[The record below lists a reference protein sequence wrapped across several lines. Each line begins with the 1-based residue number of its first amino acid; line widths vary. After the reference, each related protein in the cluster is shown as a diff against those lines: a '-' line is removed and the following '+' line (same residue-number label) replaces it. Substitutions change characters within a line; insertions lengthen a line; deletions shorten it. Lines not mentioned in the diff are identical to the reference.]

1 MRKTIA
7 LLLSASLLGSALFAK
22 GPAPKTKKDFAKI
35 KKEKIAKLTAKK
47 ETIEKRLSCI
57 KKATSTKEIKACE
70 KKYPLVK
77 RNKKSAKAKKATK
90 SKKSKK

>member
-1 MRKTIA
+1 MRKTIT
-7 LLLSASLLGSALFAK
+7 LLLSASLLGTTLFAK
-22 GPAPKTKKDFAKI
+22 GPAPTKTKKDFAKI

-57 KKATSTKEIKACE
+57 KKANSTKEIKACE
-70 KKYPLVK
+70 KKYPLIK
-77 RNKKSAKAKKATK
+77 RGKKIMKAKK

>member
-7 LLLSASLLGSALFAK
+7 LLLTTSLLGTALFAK
-22 GPAPKTKKDFAKI
+22 APAPKAKKDITKI

-47 ETIEKRLSCI
+47 ETIEKRISCI
-57 KKATSTKEIKACE
+57 KKAKSAKEIKTCE

-77 RNKKSAKAKKATK
+77 RSKKAKKA
-90 SKKSKK
+90 KKSKK

>member
-7 LLLSASLLGSALFAK
+7 LILTTSLLGTALFAK
-22 GPAPKTKKDFAKI
+22 GPAPKAKNIAKI

-47 ETIEKRLSCI
+47 ETIEKRISCI
-57 KKATSTKEIKACE
+57 KKAKSAKEIKTCE

-77 RNKKSAKAKKATK
+77 RSKKAKKA
-90 SKKSKK
+90 KKAKKNKK